1 MNQQDHELISRYLD
15 QELSTEERAD
25 LESRLQSEPE
35 LRETLARFRG
45 VDQELCKA
53 MAKEGHVP
61 VETAALLT
69 KRGDTVAVLPRRK
82 TQRWGL
88 AMAASLLAGVAVING
103 PQWVADS
110 QDNLLVPNIEE
121 SVAFS
126 RILDS
131 NPSQARGW
139 LPVEDD
145 VKMRPVLSFASN
157 GGTWCREFVAA
168 QDHEAWRGV
177 ACRREGSWN
186 VELLV
191 QTPGL
196 AGESSGY
203 QTASA
208 ETADLVA
215 QFIDTHSADIPLGLQ
230 AEAKLINSN
239 WD

>member
-15 QELSTEERAD
+15 QELDASERTA
-25 LESRLQSEPE
+25 LEARLGAEPE
-35 LRETLARFRG
+35 LRETLDRFRG
-45 VDQELCKA
+45 VDQELCRA

-61 VETAALLT
+61 VDTAALLS

-82 TQRWGL
+82 PQRWGL

-126 RILDS
+126 EILDS

-145 VKMRPVLSFASN
+145 VQMRPVLSFAST
-157 GGTWCREFVAA
+157 GGTWCREFVLHRTTRPGGVLPAA
-168 QDHEAWRGV
+168 GKAAGTSSYWFRLRVSPVRAV
-177 ACRREGSWN
+177 ATRPPALKRPTW
-186 VELLV
+186 
-191 QTPGL
+191 
-196 AGESSGY
+196 
-203 QTASA
+203 
-208 ETADLVA
+208 
-215 QFIDTHSADIPLGLQ
+215 
-230 AEAKLINSN
+230 
-239 WD
+239 